1 MTMTAVTQSNDNE
14 FGSAHQTIET
24 RGRLHRLWREFARML
39 VARQLRQAL
48 RAMPDWL
55 LHDIGVNRSDIDA
68 VAVCLVDGAAVHTPR
83 IGF

>member
-1 MTMTAVTQSNDNE
+1 MTAVIQSNDNE
-14 FGSAHQTIET
+14 FASAHQAIET
-24 RGRLHRLWREFARML
+24 RGRLYRLWREFARML

-55 LHDIGVNRSDIDA
+55 LHDIGVKRSDIDA
-68 VAVCLVDGAAVHTPR
+68 VAICLVDGEAVHPAR

>member
-1 MTMTAVTQSNDNE
+1 MTAVTQSNDNE
-14 FGSAHQTIET
+14 FGSAHQAIET
-24 RGRLHRLWREFARML
+24 RGRLYRLWREFARML

-55 LHDIGVNRSDIDA
+55 LHDIGVKRSHIDA
-68 VAVCLVDGAAVHTPR
+68 VAVWIVDGEAVHPPR